1 MKVNTADRA
10 AAVRTSAR
18 QQDAATHARETG
30 QQADRAPVA
39 MALAADSGEM
49 VDGAGGLPRKK
60 GTPANSSNTPSSLL
74 NTTAGRVNQ
83 PPTKA
88 AGIESS
94 RNGHSSGV
102 EGRVPTVEN
111 RLASPAAASGPRA

>member
-1 MKVNTADRA
+1 
-10 AAVRTSAR
+10 
-18 QQDAATHARETG
+18 
-30 QQADRAPVA
+30 
-39 MALAADSGEM
+39 MAIAADSGEM

-60 GTPANSSNTPSSLL
+60 GTPANTSNTPSSLL

-94 RNGHSSGV
+94 RNGHSNFEEKWPALAQRTATTLETSRFKTRAVGLIVSG
-102 EGRVPTVEN
+102 
-111 RLASPAAASGPRA
+111 ASPNSPITARKPEALALPTLP